1 MKNIASKQRLSL
13 QEAAIKHEISLSS
26 DGSIP
31 FWDETHYYEFTSQEI
46 ENGLVGPSEE
56 IEKMCFEVIDRAM
69 SDESIMSRLEVDRQY
84 WDLIADS
91 WHDGERNLY
100 GRMDFSYDG
109 VVPAKLLEY
118 NADTPTTLYE
128 SAIFQWEWYEEMLED
143 GALPTGA
150 DQFNEIHESLV
161 GAFGHIG
168 STNDLHLASS
178 EQIEDDRTT
187 IEYLAECASEA
198 GLQTHLIDINDIGI
212 SAEGRFLD
220 CSDQQI
226 KTLFKLYPWEWIFS
240 EEFGAKVYGSGTKF
254 IEPPWRSILSNKGL
268 LPVLWEM
275 FEGHPNLLPAYFEDD
290 PRAQELSN
298 NVVRKP
304 LLGRQGA
311 NVEIQKDGKLIQ
323 RRDGPYEAG
332 PFILQELHQLP
343 EFNQRFPL
351 LGCWVVASRAVGLGI
366 REDQFP
372 ITGPEANFVPHIILD

>member
-1 MKNIASKQRLSL
+1 MKILASKQRLSL
-13 QEAAIKHEISLSS
+13 QEAAIKHEISPSA

-46 ENGLVGPSEE
+46 ENGFVGPSEE

-69 SDESIMSRLEVDRQY
+69 SDESILSRLEVDRQY

-91 WHDGERNLY
+91 WRDGERNLY

-128 SAIFQWEWYEEMLED
+128 SAIFQWEWYEEILED
-143 GALPTGA
+143 GALPAGA

-161 GAFGHIG
+161 DAFGNIG
-168 STNDLHLASS
+168 STDDLHLASS
-178 EQIEDDRTT
+178 KQIEDDRTT

-212 SAEGRFLD
+212 SAEGLFLD

-226 KTLFKLYPWEWIFS
+226 RTLLIYPWEWIFS
-240 EEFGAKVYGSGTKF
+240 EEFGAKVYGSGTRF

-268 LPVLWEM
+268 LPILWEM
-275 FEGHPNLLPAYFEDD
+275 FEGHQIYCPHILKMT
-290 PRAQELSN
+290 RAQELGN
-298 NVVRKP
+298 NV
-304 LLGRQGA
+304 A
-311 NVEIQKDGKLIQ
+311 ETFAWS
-323 RRDGPYEAG
+323 AG
-332 PFILQELHQLP
+332 
-343 EFNQRFPL
+343 
-351 LGCWVVASRAVGLGI
+351 CKC
-366 REDQFP
+366 
-372 ITGPEANFVPHIILD
+372 